1 MFILDTNVVSNLRRR
16 DKADRNVLAW
26 SETHDIASFFM
37 SVISI
42 LELEIGTML
51 LSRKDTRQATMYR
64 EWLDQTLIP
73 QFDDRILSIDTAVVV
88 RCANLHVPD
97 PKPERD
103 ALIAATALVKNLT
116 VVTRNTKDFEGTGV
130 KLFNPW
136 IPTKG

>member
-26 SETHDIASFFM
+26 SETHDVASFFM

-42 LELEIGTML
+42 LELEIGTLL
-51 LSRKDTRQATMYR
+51 LSRKDTRQAAMYR
-64 EWLDQTLIP
+64 EWLDQILIP
-73 QFDDRILSIDTAVVV
+73 QFDDRIMSIDTAVVV

-103 ALIAATALVKNLT
+103 ALIAASALVNNLT

-136 IPTKG
+136 IPAKG

>member
-16 DKADRNVLAW
+16 DKADPNVLAW
-26 SETHDIASFFM
+26 AENHDVAGLFM

-42 LELEIGTML
+42 LELEIGTL
-51 LSRKDTRQATMYR
+51 LLARKDARQAAIYR
-64 EWLDQTLIP
+64 EWLDRTLIP
-73 QFDDRILSIDTAVVV
+73 EFDERILSVDTAIVV

-103 ALIAATALVKNLT
+103 ALIAATALVNNMT
-116 VVTRNTKDFEGTGV
+116 VVTRNTKDFEGIGV

-136 IPTKG
+136 ISAKG

>member
-42 LELEIGTML
+42 LELEIGTLL

-97 PKPERD
+97 PKPERH

>member
-42 LELEIGTML
+42 LELEIGTLL

-73 QFDDRILSIDTAVVV
+73 QFDDRILSIDTAVVL

>member
-42 LELEIGTML
+42 LELEIGTLL
-51 LSRKDTRQATMYR
+51 LSRKDTRQATTYR

>member
-42 LELEIGTML
+42 LELEIGTLL

>member
-42 LELEIGTML
+42 LELEIGTLL

-73 QFDDRILSIDTAVVV
+73 QFGDRILSIDTAVVV

>member
-16 DKADRNVLAW
+16 DKADPNVLAW
-26 SETHDIASFFM
+26 AQNHDIAGFFM

-42 LELEIGTML
+42 LELEIGTL
-51 LSRKDTRQATMYR
+51 LLARKDAKQAAIYR
-64 EWLDQTLIP
+64 EWLDRTLIP
-73 QFDDRILSIDTAVVV
+73 EFDQRILSIDTAIVV

-97 PKPERD
+97 PRPERD
-103 ALIAATALVKNLT
+103 ALIAATALANNMT

-136 IPTKG
+136 IPAKG

>member
-42 LELEIGTML
+42 LELEIGTLL

-73 QFDDRILSIDTAVVV
+73 QFDDRILSIDKAVVV

-116 VVTRNTKDFEGTGV
+116 VVTRNTKDFDGTGV

>member
-42 LELEIGTML
+42 LELEIGTLL

-64 EWLDQTLIP
+64 EWLDQKLIP

>member
-42 LELEIGTML
+42 LELEIGTLL

-136 IPTKG
+136 ISTKG

>member
-26 SETHDIASFFM
+26 SETHDIASFFI

-42 LELEIGTML
+42 LELEIGTLL

>member
-16 DKADRNVLAW
+16 DKTDRNVLAW

-42 LELEIGTML
+42 LELEIGTLL
-51 LSRKDTRQATMYR
+51 LSKKDPRQAAMYR
-64 EWLDQTLIP
+64 EWLDQILIP

-103 ALIAATALVKNLT
+103 ALIAATALVNNLT
-116 VVTRNTKDFEGTGV
+116 VVTRNTKDFEGTRV

-136 IPTKG
+136 IPAKG